1 MINEHLIKA
10 IMQQA
15 DHEDLKTLGFPNW
28 KNWIQKTIL
37 IWFGRGGILAEYV
50 EFDFFCFIPDQFT
63 F

>member
-10 IMQQA
+10 IIQQA
-15 DHEDLKTLGFPNW
+15 DHEDLIKTLGFPNW

-50 EFDFFCFIPDQFT
+50 EFNFFWFYT
-63 F
+63 